1 MEQVEFCYVFA
12 QEMLEYEKQ
21 KTQEALEQM
30 RNNEDQKEA
39 MRQRFIAEL
48 MRRQEVSGTFEDAT
62 GAYVMMCDE
71 KCHIQHYLHNVQA
84 SFVTIY
90 S

>member
-1 MEQVEFCYVFA
+1 
-12 QEMLEYEKQ
+12 MLEYEKQ

-62 GAYVMMCDE
+62 GACVMLCNSTLFT
-71 KCHIQHYLHNVQA
+71 QHDSVFCNNLL
-84 SFVTIY
+84 
-90 S
+90 

>member
-1 MEQVEFCYVFA
+1 
-12 QEMLEYEKQ
+12 MLEYEKQ

-62 GAYVMMCDE
+62 GAYVMMCEVIHD
-71 KCHIQHYLHNVQA
+71 CHTQHYLHSMIA
-84 SFVTIY
+84 SFVTVY